1 MTAHRS
7 VFSAAGILLAALLS
21 SGCSA
26 PDEPEAPIP
35 NANWSLLGQKSPTP
49 QDTTLQ
55 LGVVRAACAG
65 GRTGDVV
72 SANTEFSTEQVV
84 VTVFV
89 EPLPEGAYD
98 CRMNDT
104 VPYTVD
110 LGQPLGE
117 RELVDGACRN
127 AALAGTAACSQDGLR
142 WKP

>member
-1 MTAHRS
+1 MTASHS

-26 PDEPEAPIP
+26 AEVPPEEP
-35 NANWSLLGQKSPTP
+35 NANWSLLGRKSPAP

-65 GRTGDVV
+65 GETGDVA
-72 SANTEFSTEQVV
+72 STDTEFGTEQVV
-84 VTVFV
+84 VTVYV
-89 EPLPEGAYD
+89 QPLPEGAYD
-98 CRMNDT
+98 CPMNDT
-104 VPYTVD
+104 VPYILD

-117 RELVDGACRN
+117 RALVDGACRD
-127 AALAGTAACSQDGLR
+127 AALSGTPACSQEGLR